1 MGEDHRVSFKGV
13 GMANNGFVVTF
24 NSVDLTEYINRES
37 TKQALLDAE
46 RVLDGESHFIEIR
59 QFEVTL
65 TMCLPTSEQL
75 AELAKIY
82 ADDAGEE

>member
-37 TKQALLDAE
+37 TKQALLAAE
-46 RVLDGESHFIEIR
+46 RVLDGESPFIEIR
-59 QFEVTL
+59 PFEVTL